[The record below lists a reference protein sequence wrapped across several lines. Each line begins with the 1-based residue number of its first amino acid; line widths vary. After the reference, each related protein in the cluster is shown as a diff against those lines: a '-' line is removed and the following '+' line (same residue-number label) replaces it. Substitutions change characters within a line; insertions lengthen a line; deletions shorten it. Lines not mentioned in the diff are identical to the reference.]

1 MISPLIHTSV
11 DDLKSSLRCARG
23 HGGLDMDT
31 LTMARDMAETLG
43 MRTKVKVLEAEMR
56 WVAARAVGAG
66 AQA

>member
-31 LTMARDMAETLG
+31 LTMARDMAATLG
-43 MRTKVKVLEAEMR
+43 QSTRVKLLEAEIR
-56 WVAARAVGAG
+56 WVGR
-66 AQA
+66 QK